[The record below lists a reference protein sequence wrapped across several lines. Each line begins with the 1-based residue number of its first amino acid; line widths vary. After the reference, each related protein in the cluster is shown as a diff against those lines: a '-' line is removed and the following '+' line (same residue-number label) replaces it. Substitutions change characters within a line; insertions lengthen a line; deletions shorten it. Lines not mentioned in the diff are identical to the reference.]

1 MALRDPVQTRIV
13 IVRRFYVPPGSI
25 NGDAVTLRN
34 REAHHAAVVLRLR
47 PGERVI
53 IVDGSRAEHIVE
65 LTAVTRR
72 EVTGRVVK
80 RRPGSAIPVEIILVQ
95 SVAKGAKMD
104 DVIRMGTELG
114 VAAFIPVLTKRTV
127 AEGKGRTERW
137 RRIAVQ
143 AAKQSR
149 RTDAPSVADPVP
161 FSDAIER
168 VAGTGLVLILWEGE
182 QMRTIGQA
190 LRDAPASARVIV
202 VVGPEGGFDPDE
214 VEGAVARG
222 AQAVSLGPLVLRT
235 ETAGAAAVSMVL
247 YELTLRPA

>member
-1 MALRDPVQTRIV
+1 M

-47 PGERVI
+47 PGEHIVI
-53 IVDGSRAEHIVE
+53 FDGSRAEHIVE
-65 LTAVTRR
+65 LTAVTPR

-80 RRPGSAIPVEIILVQ
+80 RRPGSVIPVEIVLVQ
-95 SVAKGAKMD
+95 SVARGTKMD
-104 DVIRMGTELG
+104 NVIRMGTELG
-114 VAAFIPVLTKRTV
+114 VAEFIPVLTKRTV

-149 RTDAPSVADPVP
+149 RTDAPSISDPVP
-161 FSDAIER
+161 LAGAIER

-182 QMRTIGQA
+182 QTHTIEQA
-190 LRDAPASARVIV
+190 LRDAPGSARVV
-202 VVGPEGGFDPDE
+202 VIVGPEGGFEPDE
-214 VEGAVARG
+214 VAEAVARG
-222 AQAVSLGPLVLRT
+222 AHAVSLGPLVLRT

-247 YELTLRPA
+247 YELALRPA

>member
-1 MALRDPVQTRIV
+1 M

-25 NGDAVTLRN
+25 SEDAVTLRN

-47 PGERVI
+47 PGERVVI
-53 IVDGSRAEHIVE
+53 FDGSRAEHVVE
-65 LTAVTRR
+65 LTAVTPR

-80 RRPGSAIPVEIILVQ
+80 RRPGSVIPVEIVLVQ
-95 SVAKGAKMD
+95 SVAKGTKMD

-149 RTDAPSVADPVP
+149 RTDAPSVGDPVP
-161 FSDAIER
+161 FAGAIES

-182 QMRTIGQA
+182 QTHTIGHA
-190 LRDAPASARVIV
+190 LRDTPAPARVIV
-202 VVGPEGGFDPDE
+202 IVGPEGGFEPDE
-214 VEGAVARG
+214 VSSAVARG
-222 AQAVSLGPLVLRT
+222 AHAVSLGPLVLRT

-247 YELTLRPA
+247 YELALRPA